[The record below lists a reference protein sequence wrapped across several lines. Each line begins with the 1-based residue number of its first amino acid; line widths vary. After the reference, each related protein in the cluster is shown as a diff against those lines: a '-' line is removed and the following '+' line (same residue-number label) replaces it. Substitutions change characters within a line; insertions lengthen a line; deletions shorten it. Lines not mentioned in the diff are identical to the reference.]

1 VIVRQMLRKAYVE
14 DPGDSSML
22 VGQEIART
30 EMNHINRDLVAEGRR
45 PIRSKPKLL
54 GITKASLSTDSFIS
68 AASFQDTTKVLTD
81 ASLGGKHDTFRGL
94 KENVILGRLIPA
106 GTGFKSFSGVDYELG
121 EGVIDPEEMRRAAD
135 EAARAAIQKAMV
147 EAEENKKPEEVL
159 LEESVPKAA

>member
-1 VIVRQMLRKAYVE
+1 MLRKAYVE
-14 DPGDSSML
+14 DPGDSSLL

-30 EMNHINRDLVAEGRR
+30 EMNRVNRELVAEGRR
-45 PIRSKPKLL
+45 PVRSKPKLL

-106 GTGFKSFSGVDYELG
+106 GTGFDTFSGVDYDLG

-135 EAARAAIQKAMV
+135 EAARAAMQKAAD
-147 EAEENKKPEEVL
+147 EAEANKKPETVP
-159 LEESVPKAA
+159 LEEAVPEVA